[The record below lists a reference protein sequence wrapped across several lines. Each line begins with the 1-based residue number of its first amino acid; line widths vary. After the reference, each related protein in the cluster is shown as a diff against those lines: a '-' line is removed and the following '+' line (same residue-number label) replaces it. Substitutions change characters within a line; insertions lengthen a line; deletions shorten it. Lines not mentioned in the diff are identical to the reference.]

1 MLEKQVEKIQN
12 THNPITLSTVD
23 NIGTYLIPKAVN
35 IATAHDFQS

>member
-12 THNPITLSTVD
+12 THNPFTLSTVD
-23 NIGTYLIPKAVN
+23 NIGTCFTPKAVN